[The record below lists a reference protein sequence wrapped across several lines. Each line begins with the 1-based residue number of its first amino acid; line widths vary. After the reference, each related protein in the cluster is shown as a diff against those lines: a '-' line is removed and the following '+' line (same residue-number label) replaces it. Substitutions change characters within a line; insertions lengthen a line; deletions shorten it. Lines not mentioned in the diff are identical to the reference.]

1 MGARSPITLRL
12 CLAGP
17 GWGGGRVHGKG
28 RQAAKG
34 WWIWTRGARREGQ
47 GSREGFPLG
56 WRIPSLPTRMRQVPD
71 PVLALSAA
79 LEWGWSGRCLC
90 VSREQ
95 KSMHGHLW
103 DTESVGGQAPSR
115 QGPRLP
121 PGKLSWISR
130 SIGPSIELT
139 GVCPRKSWARPHL
152 LPQKVRPQQS
162 TRTHPL
168 PLDPALLSLFLWI

>member
-1 MGARSPITLRL
+1 MGAPSPITLRL

-17 GWGGGRVHGKG
+17 GWGGGTVHGKG

-95 KSMHGHLW
+95 KSVHGAGVW
-103 DTESVGGQAPSR
+103 DTERGRASSIPSR
-115 QGPRLP
+115 TPPP

-130 SIGPSIELT
+130 SIGPSIELK
-139 GVCPRKSWARPHL
+139 GVRTRKSWAKPHL
-152 LPQKVRPQQS
+152 FPQKVRPQQS

-168 PLDPALLSLFLWI
+168 PLDPALLSLFLWV